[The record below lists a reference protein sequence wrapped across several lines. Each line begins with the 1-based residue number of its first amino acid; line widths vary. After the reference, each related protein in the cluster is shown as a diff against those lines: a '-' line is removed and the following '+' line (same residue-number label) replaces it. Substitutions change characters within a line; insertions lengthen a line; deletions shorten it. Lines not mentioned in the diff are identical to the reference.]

1 MRNLLLSVMVMIG
14 FSAFAQ
20 NPTTIYWLKSRVL
33 DSTTV
38 STSGNYGVMF
48 WNAQATT
55 PHWDIWNGSTMNH
68 VFDFNSGGGGGA
80 ITSVFGRTGVVV
92 SATSDYDAI
101 QIDNTPAGNISS
113 TNAQAAINE
122 LDTEKGAIANRIDQN
137 NAATT
142 SAQLASVLS
151 DEVGSSGGFARA
163 SYVDDVRKLPS
174 LDKTAS
180 FVAAISEAGTYH
192 YNITPA
198 SATTITFPD
207 LTGQEGLQWA
217 FWKNVDADPVQF
229 DFGAVP
235 YNGATILPDTTWAY
249 LLYSDGMFKLAGT
262 NPATGGGGSGTV
274 TNVTGT
280 SPINVATGT
289 TTPVVSITN
298 AAADGSTLGAA
309 SFTAADFNATSGNI
323 SIDYANGQAATSGQD
338 GFLQAADW
346 TTFNNKQS
354 AITVLPVA
362 NGGTGLSSLGAGLEA
377 LRVNSTATA
386 LEYYRPATSR
396 ISNGSP
402 AFSVSGTTAETRY
415 SGTILIPAGTV
426 IAGDRLKVTAM
437 VTKTGSTDAY
447 NFRIRYNTTD
457 NLSGAT
463 QIAIATPTAGGL
475 TMNFTRTF
483 FVKTTSSQVCLNT
496 AANAA
501 TDLGTVTSA
510 FSTPSMVF
518 TSDVYLILSIEMGG
532 TTDTAT
538 LQTFTVSVE

>member
-1 MRNLLLSVMVMIG
+1 MV
-14 FSAFAQ
+14 
-20 NPTTIYWLKSRVL
+20 
-33 DSTTV
+33 
-38 STSGNYGVMF
+38 
-48 WNAQATT
+48 
-55 PHWDIWNGSTMNH
+55 
-68 VFDFNSGGGGGA
+68 
-80 ITSVFGRTGVVV
+80 
-92 SATSDYDAI
+92 
-101 QIDNTPAGNISS
+101 
-113 TNAQAAINE
+113 
-122 LDTEKGAIANRIDQN
+122 
-137 NAATT
+137 
-142 SAQLASVLS
+142 
-151 DEVGSSGGFARA
+151 
-163 SYVDDVRKLPS
+163 
-174 LDKTAS
+174 
-180 FVAAISEAGTYH
+180 
-192 YNITPA
+192 
-198 SATTITFPD
+198 
-207 LTGQEGLQWA
+207 
-217 FWKNVDADPVQF
+217 
-229 DFGAVP
+229 
-235 YNGATILPDTTWAY
+235 
-249 LLYSDGMFKLAGT
+249 
-262 NPATGGGGSGTV
+262 
-274 TNVTGT
+274 
-280 SPINVATGT
+280 
-289 TTPVVSITN
+289 
-298 AAADGSTLGAA
+298 
-309 SFTAADFNATSGNI
+309 
-323 SIDYANGQAATSGQD
+323 
-338 GFLQAADW
+338 FLQAADW